1 MLWPVFLWNCSN
13 KHIMFALISNIIRNT
28 LRDFMWKCSRK
39 FGSKNVEFLTS
50 RMFASSMNPCLSKFG
65 ALRECSNVEET
76 RNPMQTFGW
85 KKYSHF
91 SPTNTPSA
99 FPAEIPRCGLLS
111 DNITYQPKEF
121 YAYCDNSTKRR
132 FRINGNRPYKTVQR
146 RPDPCVRRWSD
157 RHG

>member
-1 MLWPVFLWNCSN
+1 MVLWPVFLWNCSN

-91 SPTNTPSA
+91 SQTNFHLHFHLKSHDVVFFLIILLINPKRSMLVVA
-99 FPAEIPRCGLLS
+99 IP
-111 DNITYQPKEF
+111 
-121 YAYCDNSTKRR
+121 
-132 FRINGNRPYKTVQR
+132 
-146 RPDPCVRRWSD
+146 
-157 RHG
+157 

>member
-1 MLWPVFLWNCSN
+1 MGRQKHRGWCFCLFFWNCRN
-13 KHIMFALISNIIRNT
+13 KYIVFALISNIIRNT

-91 SPTNTPSA
+91 SQTNFHLHFHLKSHDVVFFLIILLINPKRSMLVVA
-99 FPAEIPRCGLLS
+99 IP
-111 DNITYQPKEF
+111 
-121 YAYCDNSTKRR
+121 
-132 FRINGNRPYKTVQR
+132 
-146 RPDPCVRRWSD
+146 
-157 RHG
+157 